1 MARKRSLETL
11 AKVAKLESDGNDNE
25 EYDFEAINESESNA
39 SDSSDVADR
48 STVKDDEDTGS
59 NALFLSTSND
69 EGDEDNE
76 SEEEIDNSDDEEFY
90 GDDTDYFSGGDLDS
104 DEEEDDVVGQPA
116 KKGSFKVVR
125 RADMPDIDPVYLSDT
140 SDEDNYNTVGNIPM
154 EWYDDFPHIGYD
166 IDGKKIMRPAKGDE
180 LDAFLS
186 VMEDKDSWRSVY
198 DKMKG
203 KDMQLSRE
211 ELNTL
216 KKIHSH
222 EFPDSGFD
230 PYAPTIEWFTSKA
243 ETMPLSA
250 APEPKSRF
258 IPSKI
263 EAAKIMKIAR
273 AIRAGLILPAHKKK
287 SKALEK
293 PKFYDIWESAPDETI
308 RPNHITAPKMAP
320 PEHMQS
326 YNPPAEYLYSKEEE
340 KKWMETDPESRFRN
354 FVPRKYSSLRQVPAY
369 DRFIQERFTRC
380 LDLYLC
386 PRTIKKKL
394 DIDPESL
401 IPKLPKPQ
409 DLLPFPTKLSVE
421 YKGHESRVRSI
432 SVSASGQWLATGSD
446 DKTLRIWEVSSG
458 RCVEKF
464 ELEHSVM
471 SVSWNPN
478 KSVSL
483 LAVAFDTQIALIVP
497 TQINQALQDAT
508 VDLISDIWAQTGE
521 RNKSCEWSKP
531 NEDEQ
536 RQGYRARI
544 MLTKGITT
552 LNWHHK
558 GDYLATVSPDAAT
571 NAVQIHQISTGRS
584 QTPFRKSKGLVQQV
598 LFHPLKPIIFVATQ
612 RYIRVYNLA
621 KQELVR
627 KLLPGAKWISS
638 MDIHPGG
645 DNLIVG
651 TYDKRIHWFDMDL
664 SSQPY
669 KTLRFHREAVRQVA
683 FHKRYPLFASSSDDG
698 SVLVFHGMVYNDLMQ
713 NPLIV
718 PVKSLKAHKPVS
730 HLGALSCQFHPTQPW
745 LFTCGADGAVKLFLE
760 NYRKRQTTTVHNQ
773 LDTLVADHEV
783 VVHSGGKIKLYV
795 EAALKHLQSPHQRVI
810 IKGQSKAINKAV
822 TVVEIVKRK
831 AGVPVVQTCQLYQ
844 HEETDIWEP
853 ISDNLDVLNVTRHL
867 PCIMLELT
875 VA

>member
-230 PYAPTIEWFTSKA
+230 PYAQS

-340 KKWMETDPESRFRN
+340 KNGWRQIQKAALET
-354 FVPRKYSSLRQVPAY
+354 SSL
-369 DRFIQERFTRC
+369 
-380 LDLYLC
+380 
-386 PRTIKKKL
+386 L

-730 HLGALSCQFHPTQPW
+730 HL
-745 LFTCGADGAVKLFLE
+745 VE